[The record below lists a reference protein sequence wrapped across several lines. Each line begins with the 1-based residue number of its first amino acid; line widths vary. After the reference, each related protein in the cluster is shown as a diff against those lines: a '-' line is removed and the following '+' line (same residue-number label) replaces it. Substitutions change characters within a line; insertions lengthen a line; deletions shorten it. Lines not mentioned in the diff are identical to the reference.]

1 MNRSLGNNAITTAIL
16 GRRAGE
22 FKQVHIDA
30 SKSCPCCDVENK
42 VIYSPFFGNV
52 INREDDMMVRGYNE
66 HEAGHARFTPPGWI
80 QKYKTGVERN
90 LCNCLEDER
99 IEKGVG
105 ALYPIFAEDLRHL
118 NNKAVAK
125 LGGQLRE
132 HPLTNPI
139 DEAVMALHIQS
150 GGRACDW
157 EISAPARRL
166 MDLARDAY
174 ARGAEATCDK
184 AGVEIIDKA
193 VAEIVEIWKRELDT
207 WPESE
212 NEGEGI
218 DNPFAPKSGE
228 GKKSSGKGGESKSGQ
243 GKGDSSGES
252 EGEDGEQGQDG
263 ESSGSES
270 SEQGEGEKSG
280 KGGESSGKD
289 GKSKQGEGE
298 KSGKSE
304 SSDGEDG
311 EGGESSGKGG
321 KSKRGEDD
329 KSGKSE
335 SSKAPAMNGCR
346 GRRLLE
352 AATDQNALE
361 KARQNILQALGEKC
375 HTSYVPYEDEDV
387 VETPEPAPTEFRAID
402 RLANSVSSRL
412 QSALEDTLR
421 SMSRKRKRHHR
432 EDGELDDM
440 AMVDICK
447 SLSDDIFYDLGKSL
461 SLKDTKVMLL
471 LDESGSMSGSRI
483 RMAGALAVAFG
494 NVLDSIGVPFS
505 VVGHT
510 TKGIRSTKAQDL
522 KSKGF
527 VRVEPLLIREY
538 KDFEGNWIA
547 ERERLGKIANH
558 DLEQNVDS
566 DAVKYC
572 CKQLL
577 AQDCDR
583 RVLLV
588 LSDGY
593 PACEYT
599 GCTKLS
605 HDLKD
610 TIRDFRE
617 AGVEI
622 VGIGI
627 STESVKEFYGE
638 EFSVN
643 VDKLDNLSE
652 EFFTTM
658 EHTLIQ
664 GQEV

>member
-30 SKSCPCCDVENK
+30 SQSCPCCDVENK

-105 ALYPIFAEDLRHL
+105 ALYPVFADDLRYL
-118 NNKAVAK
+118 NDKAVAK

-166 MDLARDAY
+166 MDIARDAY

-184 AGVEIIDKA
+184 AGVEVIDKA

-212 NEGEGI
+212 NEGEGVE
-218 DNPFAPKSGE
+218 NPFAEPPKSGE
-228 GKKSSGKGGESKSGQ
+228 GEKSSGKGGKSEQGEGEKSG
-243 GKGDSSGES
+243 KSDA
-252 EGEDGEQGQDG
+252 EDGEQGQDG
-263 ESSGSES
+263 DSSGSES

-280 KGGESSGKD
+280 KGGESSEGEDGEDEKSSGKD
-289 GKSKQGEGE
+289 GKPGDKRGEGE

-304 SSDGEDG
+304 SA
-311 EGGESSGKGG
+311 
-321 KSKRGEDD
+321 
-329 KSGKSE
+329 
-335 SSKAPAMNGCR
+335 KAPTMDGCR

-387 VETPEPAPTEFRAID
+387 VETPEPAPAEFRAVD

-510 TKGIRSTKAQDL
+510 TKEIRSAKANDL

-547 ERERLGKIANH
+547 ERERLGKIASH

-599 GCTKLS
+599 GCAKLS

-643 VDKLDNLSE
+643 VDKLDNLSD